1 MISDLYILL
10 LALILWGLL
19 IIGLGPIIKKSK
31 HFSLYGPAIMV
42 KAVRNRGLL
51 DKFSRIIPKDF
62 TSKLFVVATYSFL
75 IFGMAFLLYE
85 AYLSLQIKV
94 SSAPNAASFLILPG
108 INPFIPVF
116 YGTFALVFSVVIH
129 EIMHGVIAR
138 KHNISVKSVG
148 GLFFVIPIGAFVEP
162 DPDQMAAADPVV
174 RRRIFAAGPATNII
188 LSIIFFILLVAVLMP
203 SAQPI
208 HQGLYVTQNLPSS
221 SVASAGI
228 GDGSELISFANY
240 SGQNFSNL
248 EYNSAISPGTMESA
262 VFFHNGLTTNIKM
275 PAGIYIV
282 SLVPGFPG
290 EKAGL
295 RTGQIFYSIDG
306 TIIYNMNNLT
316 QKLDSIPPG
325 KTIPVEM
332 INWNQNNGSESIQ
345 VYEITTVSTYSYY
358 EQVSPLANNPAY
370 RNESFIG
377 FSPAYIGI
385 VGMPISTLKTLIF
398 GSSAL
403 SFTRDGVLETLAL
416 PFLGLSPVP
425 SSVMSLFT
433 VGNPLIFWFTVNL
446 FFWLFWMN
454 FLLGLT
460 NALPIFVFD
469 GGQFFRDTLLI
480 ASRRPRFKYFASQK
494 NINKTMM
501 AVGLLVIFLIIWQ
514 IVVPEII

>member
-1 MISDLYILL
+1 MISSLYILL

-19 IIGLGPIIKKSK
+19 IIALGPVIKRSK

-42 KAVRNRGLL
+42 KAVKNRGLL
-51 DKFSRIIPKDF
+51 DKFSRAIPKNF

-138 KHNISVKSVG
+138 KHNIDVKSVG

-188 LSIIFFILLVAVLMP
+188 LSIIFFVLLVAVLMP

-208 HQGLYVTQNLPSS
+208 HQGLYITQNIPNPAVTSN
-221 SVASAGI
+221 GI
-228 GDGSELISFANY
+228 GDGSELISYANY
-240 SGQNFSNL
+240 TGQNFSSL
-248 EYNSAISPGTMESA
+248 EYYGTITPGTLENA
-262 VFFHNGLTTNIKM
+262 TFFHNGVITKIQI
-275 PAGIYIV
+275 PAGIYIT
-282 SLVPGFPG
+282 SLVSGFPG
-290 EKAGL
+290 EKVGL
-295 RTGQIFYSIDG
+295 KTGQIFYSING
-306 TIIYNMNNLT
+306 SIIYNMNNVT
-316 QKLDSIPPG
+316 KTLDSIPPG
-325 KTIPVEM
+325 SRIPVEM
-332 INWNQNNGSESIQ
+332 INVNPSNGPESFQ
-345 VYEITTVSTYSYY
+345 YYNITTVSTYSYY
-358 EQVSPLANNPAY
+358 EQISPLANNPSY
-370 RNESFIG
+370 KNESFIG
-377 FSPAYIGI
+377 FSPAYLGI
-385 VGMPISTLKTLIF
+385 EGMTINNLKTLIF
-398 GSSAL
+398 GSSVL

-425 SSVMSLFT
+425 SSVVSLFT
-433 VGNPLIFWFTVNL
+433 VGSPVVFWFTVNL

-480 ASRRPRFKYFASQK
+480 ASRRPRFKYFSSEK
-494 NINKTMM
+494 NINKTMIV
-501 AVGLLVIFLIIWQ
+501 VGMFVIFLILWQ
-514 IVVPEII
+514 IIIPEII